1 MLMKNLIR
9 LLCFGCI
16 ALAATFVLTPFARSK
31 AAIQDRIPDGINN
44 AQRVAMHGQVHR
56 LARPEFDE
64 GSLPASTVLEHMT
77 LVFSP
82 SAAQQ
87 QELNALLAAQQ
98 DRNSPQYHQWLSPEQ
113 FGERFGLS
121 DSDLAK
127 VKGWL
132 EQQGFTVTEV
142 ARSRNSLTFTGT
154 VEQVQA
160 AFATEVHR
168 YKVSGQEHFANASE
182 PSVPAA
188 LANVITAIRG
198 LHDFHPHP
206 HAVRPRF
213 TSYVSGNHFVTP
225 DDFATIYDLKP
236 LYQAGFDGT
245 GQKIAVVGQTD
256 IQQSDI
262 DTFRSVSGLPATNL
276 TQQLDGNDPGTSN
289 SDLPEADLD
298 IEWAGAVAP
307 NAQIVYVRST
317 DAFESLRFAVQT
329 TPIIAPVVSVSY
341 GECEPVAAQFTEPN
355 PNGIGNVSDVTFLW
369 DLGQQASSEGITIV
383 AAGGDSGAADCDPP
397 TSNSSEVLATLGLA
411 VDLPGAVPYVTAV
424 GGTQFN
430 DQSNPSQFWS
440 AGNNSFQGSALGY
453 IPEMVWNTTG
463 SDNTMAS
470 GGGGVSAQFTQAN
483 KCANAAGCGTALAFQ
498 SGITPDGGTAR
509 DVPDIS
515 LAANVDAD
523 GLVICS
529 AGSCS
534 NGYRAADTTLNIVGG
549 TSAGTPAFAA
559 MVALLNQMENSTGQ
573 GSINPALYKLAGSS
587 GFHDIISG
595 NNKIPCKA
603 GTTSCPTTT
612 ASDCT
617 KFTAPPTGT
626 NASNPCYGFAAT
638 AGYDLASGLGSVDA
652 YNLLTEIKNGN
663 STTPTPPA
671 DFSVSPSVSTLN
683 VTRGGSAAT
692 FNATFTANGTLNGPI
707 NVTCFVAG
715 GADPQKVNGMTCTPS
730 ASVAVSGVP
739 ITFTVT
745 AASQVSSLRNDRP
758 LRAPWSLAFTSI
770 GALVLCGGAVGSVRR
785 RKLHSAATA
794 FGFMCTLAAAAALI
808 SCGGGSSSST
818 PLNTVPSPAV
828 SSIALSPSAVIG
840 TNSVSGAVTLAS
852 AAPSG
857 GTTVSLSSNNAAA
870 SVPGS
875 VTVAAGSTT
884 GNFSIS
890 TKSVTTPTAVTITAS
905 TTGGSQTATLN
916 IANLV
921 VVVQGSVGPNNG
933 TAFGS
938 TVHVAAVPVALQ

>member
-1 MLMKNLIR
+1 MLIKNLIR
-9 LLCFGCI
+9 LLCFCCI
-16 ALAATFVLTPFARSK
+16 ALAAALVLTPFARSK
-31 AAIQDRIPDGINN
+31 AAAQDRIPDGINN

-56 LARPEFDE
+56 LARSEFDQ
-64 GSLPASTVLEHMT
+64 GSLPGSTVLEHMT

-98 DRNSPQYHQWLSPEQ
+98 DRNSAQYHQWLSPEQ

-121 DSDLAK
+121 DSDMAK

-142 ARSRNSLTFTGT
+142 ARSHNSLSFSGT
-154 VEQVQA
+154 VAQVQS
-160 AFATEVHR
+160 AFSTQMHR
-168 YKVSGQEHFANASE
+168 YKVNGKEHFANATE
-182 PSVPAA
+182 PSIPDA
-188 LANVITAIRG
+188 LSGVVSTIRG

-213 TSYVSGNHFVTP
+213 TSYVSGNHFVAP

-236 LYQAGFDGT
+236 LYQQGFDGT

-262 DTFRSVSGLPATNL
+262 DTFRSVSGLPPTNL

-289 SDLPEADLD
+289 SDLTEADLD
-298 IEWAGAVAP
+298 VEWAGAVAP
-307 NAQIVYVRST
+307 NAQIIYVRST

-329 TPIIAPVVSVSY
+329 SPIIAPVISVSY
-341 GECEPVAAQFTEPN
+341 GECEPVALQDSGQN
-355 PNGIGNVSDVTFLW
+355 PNGSGTVTAVVFLW
-369 DLGQQASSEGITIV
+369 DLAQQASAEGITIV

-397 TSNSSEVLATLGLA
+397 TSNANEVLATQGLA
-411 VDLPGAVPYVTAV
+411 VDLPGGVPYVTAV
-424 GGTQFN
+424 GGTQFS
-430 DQSNPSQFWS
+430 DQSTPLQFWS

-453 IPEMVWNTTG
+453 IPETVWNTTG
-463 SDNTMAS
+463 SDNIIAA
-470 GGGGVSAQFTQAN
+470 GGGGVSTQFTQAN
-483 KCANAAGCGTALAFQ
+483 KCANASGCGTALAFQ

-529 AGSCS
+529 AGSCA
-534 NGYRAADTTLNIVGG
+534 NGFRAADTTLSIVGG

-559 MVALLNQMENSTGQ
+559 IVALLNQMENSTGQ
-573 GSINPALYKLAGSS
+573 GTINPALYKLAGSS
-587 GFHDIISG
+587 GFHDITSG
-595 NNKIPCKA
+595 NNKIPCQP
-603 GTTSCPTTT
+603 GTTGCPTIK
-612 ASDCT
+612 ASDCPV
-617 KFTAPPTGT
+617 FTAPPSGT
-626 NASNPCYGFAAT
+626 NASNPCFGFAAAT
-638 AGYDLASGLGSVDA
+638 GYDLATGLGSIDA

-663 STTPTPPA
+663 STTPPAPA
-671 DFSVSPSVSTLN
+671 DFSISGAPSVLN
-683 VTRGGSAAT
+683 VTRGGGSANFT
-692 FNATFTANGTLNGPI
+692 TTFTGAAAPI

-715 GADPQKVNGMTCTPS
+715 GADPQKINGMSCTPTCPNPC
-730 ASVAVSGVP
+730 VAASGVP

-745 AASQVSSLRNDRP
+745 AASQVSSLQNGQP
-758 LRAPWSLAFTSI
+758 LHAPWSLAFTSI
-770 GALVLCGGAVGSVRR
+770 GALVLCGGAAGAAWQ
-785 RKLHSAATA
+785 RKFRHAAATL
-794 FGFMCTLAAAAALI
+794 GFLCGLAAIAALI
-808 SCGGGSSSST
+808 SCGGGGSSST

-840 TNSVSGAVTLAS
+840 TNSVSGAVTLAA

-870 SVPGS
+870 AVPAS
-875 VTVAAGSTT
+875 VTVAAGATT
-884 GNFSIS
+884 ANFTIT

-905 TTGGSQTATLN
+905 TSGGSQTATLN
-916 IANLV
+916 VAGVV
-921 VVVQGSVGPNNG
+921 VVVQGSVGPNSG